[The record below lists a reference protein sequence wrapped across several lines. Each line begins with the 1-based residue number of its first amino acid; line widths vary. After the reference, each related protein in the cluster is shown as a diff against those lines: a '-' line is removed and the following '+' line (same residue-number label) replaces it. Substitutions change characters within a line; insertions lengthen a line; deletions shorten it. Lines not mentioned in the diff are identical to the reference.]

1 MEVLLDILSC
11 RMVPFASVSQG
22 NRKDWRAGRV
32 PTQQGFAL
40 DIDLGLAAAYPQ
52 GPNSMSTLG

>member
-1 MEVLLDILSC
+1 
-11 RMVPFASVSQG
+11 MVPFASVSQG

-32 PTQQGFAL
+32 PTQRGFAL